1 MPVARKQ
8 ALVKNGHPTRLWR
21 IRNKQRL
28 LDKGPTRRLA
38 DFEHARGQLT
48 IRLFKIDSI
57 ADRLP
62 LIVMSIQTEKQLR
75 ELIWYIAVVTRRA
88 LARCSHEHR
97 CQLGLFGTSRGLPD
111 WRDCVY
117 RGGILQRLPNVN
129 CQRSASASCRFESRE
144 LSTGARFTVR

>member
-1 MPVARKQ
+1 MPVARNQ
-8 ALVKNGHPTRLWR
+8 VLVKNGHPTRLWR
-21 IRNKQRL
+21 IRNKQRAL
-28 LDKGPTRRLA
+28 NKGPTRRVA
-38 DFEHARGQLT
+38 EYESARGQLT

-75 ELIWYIAVVTRRA
+75 ELIWYLAVETRRA

-117 RGGILQRLPNVN
+117 RGVYCSV
-129 CQRSASASCRFESRE
+129 CQ
-144 LSTGARFTVR
+144 L